1 MKVLYIG
8 NKLAASGRTPTTVD
22 TLGKQFE
29 EFLDVV
35 TVSDK
40 FNKLARFV
48 DMCTSVFKHKNAD
61 YVIINAFCIIISSK
75 RSIEVHFPIHENVN
89 HSNYINYNNKNI

>member
-1 MKVLYIG
+1 MKE
-8 NKLAASGRTPTTVD
+8 K
-22 TLGKQFE
+22 K
-29 EFLDVV
+29 
-35 TVSDK
+35 SDK
-40 FNKLARFV
+40 QSSV
-48 DMCTSVFKHKNAD
+48 DNFLLGIENAINCGSQCSSTTFFHIYIDTHNAD